1 MKKQIIN
8 THHISY
14 DPEVTVKLYKG
25 EHWAIT
31 VLERRKKNMSKGFLQ
46 CLKAYIAKHE
56 EHAVCADCGQ
66 GEWLCNDCLDI
77 VKGGDDDDKTDNL

>member
-8 THHISY
+8 IHHISY
-14 DPEVTVKLYKG
+14 EPEVTVKLYKG

-31 VLERRKKNMSKGFLQ
+31 VLERRKKNMSVGFLR

-56 EHAVCADCGQ
+56 KHAVD
-66 GEWLCNDCLDI
+66 LDK
-77 VKGGDDDDKTDNL
+77 VKGGDDDDKTKRNL